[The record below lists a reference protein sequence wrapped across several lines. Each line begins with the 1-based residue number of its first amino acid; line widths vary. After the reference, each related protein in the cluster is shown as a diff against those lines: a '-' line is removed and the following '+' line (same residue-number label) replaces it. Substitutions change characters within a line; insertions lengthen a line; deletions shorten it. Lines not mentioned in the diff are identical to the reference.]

1 MTFKMKG
8 FSAFTRRK
16 DMEDHKSA
24 TPQSQKKDDEYVPQ
38 SQRKNE
44 EYTPQ
49 TVKNKEVKKEEVEK
63 EDKKEYTPQTE
74 KLKNLAKQPQL
85 SEIDRLEGYINSI
98 YENEYSEAKED
109 NDRADMDR
117 LEKRML
123 GLVQELD
130 NLGEEYDDYDISEFD
145 FKLNEIGK
153 IEKKK

>member
-1 MTFKMKG
+1 MWHHN
-8 FSAFTRRK
+8 
-16 DMEDHKSA
+16 HK
-24 TPQSQKKDDEYVPQ
+24 KKDDEYVPQ

-49 TVKNKEVKKEEVEK
+49 TVKNKEVKKKDE
-63 EDKKEYTPQTE
+63 KEYTPQTE

-85 SEIDRLEGYINSI
+85 SEIDRLENYINAI
-98 YENEYSEAKED
+98 YENEYSDAKED
-109 NDRADMDR
+109 NNRADMDR

-153 IEKKK
+153 IEKKKA